1 MERETNIDVG
11 VFTGAEGGIDTNT
24 SPDAVHDSAD
34 VLPFKPRTEFGN
46 SQSEW
51 VCVADLNRL
60 EQTRQHYD
68 PESIAELADSM
79 VTYDH
84 NGVAQFELIHDL
96 MVGVFD
102 DETLESY
109 LQDHEDFYDTTVD
122 RESLKRGADGNWHL
136 VIAGHRRSLGVEMNC
151 TKANVAFEDAFIRS
165 SVKRDISFEEALVLQ
180 LRENVH
186 LRPPAID
193 EARQIDR
200 YFRLRSRREK
210 TRPSI
215 ASCAR
220 VLGFSETKVSEA
232 LRFAQLPVEVQRE
245 ANKGM
250 ISYGHAVELFSYA
263 DVLRTYYSRKYLA
276 TYSDP
281 DSTRTLDGDV
291 AMGTLALVKKLK
303 SEELRGANARK
314 KSDIIKANVNNI
326 VEAMSY
332 HDGELFTMEEDASPE
347 LKLRKA
353 NARLAQTA
361 LNVMIQVFDTNDELS
376 ARDEKMLNQLRELLA
391 AHEHRRAAPPEEDTA
406 LLGLDVT
413 A

>member
-1 MERETNIDVG
+1 MERETNSDVG
-11 VFTGAEGGIDTNT
+11 LFAGAKGSIDKATFLDVTHYN
-24 SPDAVHDSAD
+24 AD
-34 VLPFKPRTEFGN
+34 VLPFKARTEFGN
-46 SQSEW
+46 SHSEW

-68 PESIAELADSM
+68 PEAIAELADSM

-84 NGVAQFELIHDL
+84 NGLAQFELIHDL

-102 DETLESY
+102 EDTLEAY
-109 LQDHEDFYDTTVD
+109 LSDHEDFYDTAVD
-122 RESLKRGADGNWHL
+122 RDALKKGSDGMWRL

-151 TKANVAFEDAFIRS
+151 KKADILFEDAFIRS
-165 SVKRDISFEEALVLQ
+165 SVKQHISFEEALVLQ

-200 YFRLRSRREK
+200 YFRLRTRREK
-210 TRPSI
+210 SRPSI

-250 ISYGHAVELFSYA
+250 ISYGHAVELFSYVE
-263 DVLRTYYSRKYLA
+263 VLKTYYSRKYHQ
-276 TYSDP
+276 TYADEQS
-281 DSTRTLDGDV
+281 SRTLDEDV

-303 SEELRGANARK
+303 AEELHGANARK

-326 VEAMSY
+326 TEAMSY
-332 HDGELFTMEEDASPE
+332 RDGELFTLEEDASPE
-347 LKLRKA
+347 LKLRRA

-361 LNVMIQVFDTNDELS
+361 INVMIQVFDTTDELS
-376 ARDEKMLNQLRELLA
+376 ARDEKMLTQLRELLA
-391 AHEHRRAAPPEEDTA
+391 AHEHRRPQQRGEDTA
-406 LLGLDVT
+406 LIGLEVT

>member
-1 MERETNIDVG
+1 MERETNISLG
-11 VFTGAEGGIDTNT
+11 LFGGAIDSIGKT
-24 SPDAVHDSAD
+24 SPDDGQHDGAE
-34 VLPFKPRTEFGN
+34 VLPFQARTEFGN

-68 PESIAELADSM
+68 PEAIAELADSM

-84 NGVAQFELIHDL
+84 DGIAQFELIHDL

-102 DETLESY
+102 DETLEAY
-109 LQDHEDFYDTTVD
+109 LSDHEDFYDTAVD
-122 RESLKRGADGNWHL
+122 REALKKGSDGFWHL

-151 TKANVAFEDAFIRS
+151 KKADIPFEEAFIRS
-165 SVKRDISFEEALVLQ
+165 SVKQHISFEEALVLQ

-210 TRPSI
+210 SRPSI

-250 ISYGHAVELFSYA
+250 ISYGHAVELFAYA
-263 DVLRTYYSRKYLA
+263 EVLKTYYSRKYHQ
-276 TYSDP
+276 TYTDEQS
-281 DSTRTLDGDV
+281 SRTLEGDV

-303 SEELRGANARK
+303 SEELHGANARK

-326 VEAMSY
+326 TEAMSY
-332 HDGELFTMEEDASPE
+332 HDGELFTLEEDASPE

-361 LNVMIQVFDTNDELS
+361 INVMIQVFDTGDELS

-391 AHEHRRAAPPEEDTA
+391 AHEHRRPQQREQDTA
-406 LLGLDVT
+406 LDGFEIT